1 MTDRRLITTALVLVA
16 LLTTGAGRGEDLR
29 ATALAVHNRERA
41 ALGLPPLTW
50 SPKLAAAAA
59 VWAEELASRGTL
71 DHAPWSARRGQ
82 GENLAMGSAGAFSSA
97 ALMRGW
103 VREQRYFRYAAFP
116 EFSTTGRWQDVG
128 HYTQMIW
135 KGTTQ
140 VGCATARGRRFD
152 FIVCRYAPPG
162 NYVGRK
168 PY

>member
-1 MTDRRLITTALVLVA
+1 MTDRRCLAAVLALA
-16 LLTTGAGRGEDLR
+16 TLLAAGAARAEDLR
-29 ATALAVHNRERA
+29 ATALNVHNRERE

-50 SPKLAAAAA
+50 SPRLAQAAAQ
-59 VWAEELASRGTL
+59 WAEGLADRGEME
-71 DHAPWSARRGQ
+71 HSPWNARRGQ
-82 GENLAMGSAGAFSSA
+82 GENLAMGTRGAFSSA

-103 VREQRYFRYAAFP
+103 VREKRYFRYAAFP
-116 EFSTTGRWQDVG
+116 EFSSTGRWQDVA

-140 VGCATARGRRFD
+140 VGCARARGRRFD
-152 FIVCRYAPPG
+152 FLVCRYAPPG